1 MWVQA
6 TFLGA
11 GYPFLDSRT
20 LAGWVFSGYR
30 QIGDLHCK
38 NRQIG
43 GFYLQK
49 QPKVATF
56 EFTVQ
61 IQPFLDKDPCYVCH
75 RWLSPDW
82 LFYMSKNRQIGGFW
96 LQKQPKWRLLNN
108 LAIYSPNSAIFGH
121 KDPCYVSNQQLF
133 PYQKSP
139 NLRNW
144 RSPDRQIGKKKYV
157 SKCSKLP
164 NSSRNAIKKFSP
176 IWRPGATGDRH
187 ISPVGHLGLK
197 LAFRPGTIGL

>member
-43 GFYLQK
+43 DFGLQK
-49 QPKVATF
+49 
-56 EFTVQ
+56 E
-61 IQPFLDKDPCYVCH
+61 
-75 RWLSPDW
+75 
-82 LFYMSKNRQIGGFW
+82 
-96 LQKQPKWRLLNN
+96 PKWRLLNN

-121 KDPCYVSNQQLF
+121 KDPYLHLSW
-133 PYQKSP
+133 K
-139 NLRNW
+139 
-144 RSPDRQIGKKKYV
+144 
-157 SKCSKLP
+157 
-164 NSSRNAIKKFSP
+164 
-176 IWRPGATGDRH
+176 
-187 ISPVGHLGLK
+187 LGL
-197 LAFRPGTIGL
+197 